1 MADEQIPVV
10 FIHGLWLHPL
20 SWARWAVLFD
30 ATGYRAIAPGWPG
43 IPDTVDA
50 ARANPDSIA
59 DHGIDDVA
67 NHYATIIK
75 ALPAKPVVVGHSVG
89 GMIAE
94 KLLGQGLAAAAVSID
109 AARITGVLPLPL
121 SWLRSALP
129 ELRNPAARHRAVS
142 LTAEQFRYSFGS
154 AVDADESDV
163 LYRRWSIPA
172 PCRVL
177 FEATA
182 PGFSL
187 RSSASVSLAINNHG
201 PLLLIMGGQ
210 DLSVPE
216 PVTRSALRRYIRSH
230 PINDLIEFPDRG
242 HSLTLDHGW
251 HDVARACLDWLYQH
265 GL

>member
-1 MADEQIPVV
+1 MADAPIPVV

-20 SWARWAVLFD
+20 SWARWTVLFD
-30 ATGYRAIAPGWPG
+30 AAGYRAVAPGWPG
-43 IPDTVDA
+43 VPDTVDA

-67 NHYATIIK
+67 SHYARIIK
-75 ALPAKPVVVGHSVG
+75 GLSAKPVVIGHSVG

-94 KLLGQGLAAAAVSID
+94 KLLGQGLVAAAIAID

-121 SWLRSALP
+121 SSLWSALP
-129 ELRNPAARHRAVS
+129 ESRSPAARRRAVS

-154 AVDADESDV
+154 AVNADESDV

-177 FEATA
+177 FDATA

-187 RSSASVSLAINNHG
+187 RSSPRISPAINNHG
-201 PLLLIMGGQ
+201 PLLLIMSGQ

-216 PVTRSALRRYIRSH
+216 PVTRSALRRYSRSH

-251 HDVARACLDWLYQH
+251 RDVARACLDWLYQH